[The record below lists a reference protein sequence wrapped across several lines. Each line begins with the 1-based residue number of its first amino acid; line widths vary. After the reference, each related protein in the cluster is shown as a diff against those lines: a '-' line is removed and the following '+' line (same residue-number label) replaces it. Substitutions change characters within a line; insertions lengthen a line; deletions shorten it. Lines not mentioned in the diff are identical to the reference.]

1 MHQQQRRGHFLKR
14 GFFLVMAA
22 QVCSSLADNALFIA
36 AIALI
41 QELHGPDWMAPI
53 MKWSFALAYV
63 VLAAFV
69 GAFADSFPKG
79 RVMFATNALKV
90 AGCLLMFAYASLGLS
105 PSGQTYLVCAAYS
118 LVGIGAA
125 AYSPA
130 KYGIVTEMLPPS
142 LLVKGNSWIE
152 GLTVVSI
159 ILGTVLGG
167 ALISPTVSGDL
178 LSHPVINRWVHT
190 PAEAAIF
197 VIAVV
202 YVLASGLNL
211 LIPKTHVRY
220 PPQQRN
226 PLRLVRSFGGYVCT
240 LWQDKLGQISL
251 AVTTLFWGAGATL
264 QLIVIEWARSQL
276 GYRLDQASILIGISA
291 VGMVVGSI
299 LAGRIPLRRAL
310 SVLPVGAAMGLVV
323 LLMPLVHAKPNVYA
337 ILLLT
342 GALAGFFVVPM
353 NALLQHRGHV
363 LLSAGHSIA
372 VQNFNEQLNIL
383 AMVALYTGMLYAGL
397 HIDVVI
403 VVFGSIVTLLMLVF
417 MAWSRHNLRKQ
428 PELIDLIGQEGHG
441 GSLRSH

>member
-1 MHQQQRRGHFLKR
+1 
-14 GFFLVMAA
+14 MAA
-22 QVCSSLADNALFIA
+22 QGFSSLADNALFIA

-90 AGCLLMFAYASLGLS
+90 AGCLLMFAYASLGIA
-105 PSGQTYLVCAAYS
+105 PEYQTYFVVAAYAV
-118 LVGIGAA
+118 VGVGAA

-130 KYGIVTEMLPPS
+130 KYGIVTEMLPPAM
-142 LLVKGNSWIE
+142 LVKGNSWIE
-152 GLTVVSI
+152 GLTVLSI
-159 ILGTVLGG
+159 IMGTVVGG
-167 ALISPTVSGDL
+167 ALIHPTVSGWL
-178 LSHPVINRWVHT
+178 LSHPWINTLVHS
-190 PAEAAIF
+190 PAEAAIL

-202 YVLASGLNL
+202 YLLAALCNL
-211 LIPKTHVRY
+211 LIPNTHVRY

-226 PLRLVRSFGGYVCT
+226 PLKLVRAFNGYVKI
-240 LWQDKLGQISL
+240 LWRDKLGQISL

-264 QLIVIEWARSQL
+264 QLIVIEWGRAHL
-276 GYRLDQASILIGISA
+276 GYRLDQASLLMGVAA
-291 VGMVVGSI
+291 VGTVIGSI

-310 SVLPVGAAMGLVV
+310 SVLPVGALMGVVV
-323 LLMPLVHAKPNVYA
+323 LIMPFVYSPPFVYITLLV
-337 ILLLT
+337 I
-342 GALAGFFVVPM
+342 GGLAGFFVVPM

-383 AMVALYTGMLYAGL
+383 LMVAVYTFMLWMNL
-397 HIDVVI
+397 SINVVI
-403 VVFGSIVTLLMLVF
+403 VIFGLIVAILMLIF
-417 MAWSRHNLRKQ
+417 MRWSRRNLERDPTLHDQ
-428 PELIDLIGQEGHG
+428 IGQEGHG
-441 GSLRSH
+441 KALDNGPH